1 MQLKMKR
8 VGSCNNI
15 LGILIAFVLL
25 CAIMGVAAPNF
36 FKVENFLNVFQQV
49 SINFVVALGMS
60 YVIIS
65 GGIDLSIGSNMAVV
79 GLLMA
84 MMMKAGI
91 GVFPSVMAGL
101 LLSVLI
107 GFANGAMIA
116 YLNLPPFIT
125 TLGMMYI
132 ARGFAYTITGGQPV
146 YTLPAAFTAISDRV
160 AGVPLYTILIM
171 LVLLVLCW
179 YNLKYMRIGRN
190 VFAIGG
196 NESCAKLSGINLSA
210 VKLFVYTVSGFCCG
224 VASVIVVSRLDSAL
238 PTLAEGQEMNA
249 IAAVVIGGTSMKGGE
264 GSLLGTVIGVL
275 IIGVISNGLN
285 LLGVPQGWQRVV
297 KGLIIIVA
305 VIIDVIR
312 RKSSEAA

>member
-1 MQLKMKR
+1 MQTKMKR
-8 VGSCNNI
+8 VGSGNNI

-25 CAIMGVAAPNF
+25 CAIMGFAAPNF

-91 GVFPSVMAGL
+91 GVFPSVLAGL

-107 GFANGAMIA
+107 GLMNGAMIA

-146 YTLPAAFTAISDRV
+146 YTLPASFTAISDRV
-160 AGVPLYTILIM
+160 MGIPLYTLLIM
-171 LVLLVLCW
+171 LVMLVLCW

-196 NESCAKLSGINLSA
+196 NESCAKLSGINLNA
-210 VKLFVYTVSGFCCG
+210 VKMFVYTVSGLCCG
-224 VASVIVVSRLDSAL
+224 VAIRRVSWPARR
-238 PTLAEGQEMNA
+238 
-249 IAAVVIGGTSMKGGE
+249 
-264 GSLLGTVIGVL
+264 GSPG
-275 IIGVISNGLN
+275 
-285 LLGVPQGWQRVV
+285 LGV
-297 KGLIIIVA
+297 
-305 VIIDVIR
+305 
-312 RKSSEAA
+312 SSAPDSRAARTGAGTAMR